1 MWLLSLFQLL
11 PRVFNTVDNITN
23 KISDERIK
31 LIEAKTDAQRISAE
45 EKVATLQA
53 RRDVLV
59 AESSKSVINSV
70 VRACISASA
79 AIILAKLLVWDKVVG
94 SLVGCAGEA
103 GQALACATFRTDP
116 IDAYQWGA
124 ISAVVG
130 FYFLYEGFTNRK

>member
-45 EKVATLQA
+45 EKVSTLQA

-59 AESSKSVINSV
+59 AESSKSIINSV
-70 VRACISASA
+70 IRACISASA

-94 SLVGCAGEA
+94 SLAGCAGAA
-103 GQALACATFRTDP
+103 GRAAECAIFNTDP
-116 IDAYQWGA
+116 IDSYQWGA

-130 FYFLYEGFTNRK
+130 FYFVYEGFINRK